1 MKQPAPPLLASRW
14 GGSFRLSYSDHMN
27 DQPCEQVTRA
37 PYRREPYVRAT
48 LDDVTTVDGK
58 ATAWT
63 QDSALVAWYDPD
75 TPSAVVAGVPV
86 HMHTAWIPAEHV
98 RRIKRSESSW
108 IDPDDLGHD

>member
-14 GGSFRLSYSDHMN
+14 GGSFRLSYSDHMS
-27 DQPCEQVTRA
+27 DEPRDPVTRA

-48 LDDVTTVDGK
+48 LGDGTTVDGK

-63 QDSALVAWYDPD
+63 TARVLVAWYDPD
-75 TPSAVVAGVPV
+75 KPPDVVAGVPV
-86 HMHTAWIPAEHV
+86 HMHSAWIPAEHV